1 MSSKLGNQ
9 NIEEIIKKAV
19 NAGIAAGYSVREQEV
34 KNYYKQTERRLYA
47 YPGLKSGIEAY
58 EDEIKDLKEYGLPER
73 ARSIVYMPSGSR
85 LGSDDLLEARIQD
98 LNYKIQCNQNEIKEI
113 DNALKLIKDDPWY
126 KIIEYKYLQSKK
138 DDEIAE
144 LLTCDESTVRRNK
157 KRLVNKIVVRL
168 YGAAAL

>member
-1 MSSKLGNQ
+1 MR

-19 NAGIAAGYSVREQEV
+19 NEGIAAGYSLKQQEV
-34 KNYYKQTERRLYA
+34 KNYYKQAEKRLYA

-58 EDEIKDLKEYGLPER
+58 QDEINDLKKYGLPER
-73 ARSIVYMPSGSR
+73 DKSIVYMPSGSR
-85 LGSDDLLEARIQD
+85 LGSDDLLEARIRD
-98 LNYKIQCNQNEIKEI
+98 LNYKIQCNKREIKEI
-113 DNALKLIKDDPWY
+113 DDALKLIKDDDWY
-126 KIIEYKYLQSKK
+126 MIIEYKYFQSKK

-168 YGAAAL
+168 YGAVAL

>member
-1 MSSKLGNQ
+1 MSK

-19 NAGIAAGYSVREQEV
+19 NEGIAAGYSLKQQEV
-34 KNYYKQTERRLYA
+34 KNYYKQTEKRLYA

-58 EDEIKDLKEYGLPER
+58 QDEINDLQKYGLPER
-73 ARSIVYMPSGSR
+73 DKSIIYMPSGSR

-98 LNYKIQCNQNEIKEI
+98 LNYKIQCNKREIKEI
-113 DNALKLIKDDPWY
+113 DDALKLIKDDDWY
-126 KIIEYKYLQSKK
+126 MIIEYKYFQSKK

-157 KRLVNKIVVRL
+157 KRLVNKIVIRL